1 MTVCD
6 RRFHQHQQDRDGSHY
21 YEYFFQIAASLST
34 F

>member
-6 RRFHQHQQDRDGSHY
+6 RRFHQRQDRDGSHY